1 MGGCIRRVRHV
12 HVYREIA
19 MGGVSAVFI
28 VFTCTEKKEVTA
40 EAATPSHF
48 LLLQSSSRS
57 VIDFRLMASVETL
70 CRRADVDGGRTPITP
85 RIISP
90 RLKDMM
96 NL

>member
-1 MGGCIRRVRHV
+1 MNTRTVRTV
-12 HVYREIA
+12 NREKR
-19 MGGVSAVFI
+19 GHR
-28 VFTCTEKKEVTA
+28 

-48 LLLQSSSRS
+48 LLLQSTSRS

-70 CRRADVDGGRTPITP
+70 CIRADVDGGRTPITP

>member
-1 MGGCIRRVRHV
+1 M
-12 HVYREIA
+12 
-19 MGGVSAVFI
+19 FI

-70 CRRADVDGGRTPITP
+70 CIRADVDGGRTPITP

>member
-1 MGGCIRRVRHV
+1 MFIVFMCTENSYGGCICRVHRV
-12 HVYREIA
+12 HVYRER
-19 MGGVSAVFI
+19 
-28 VFTCTEKKEVTA
+28 KEVTA